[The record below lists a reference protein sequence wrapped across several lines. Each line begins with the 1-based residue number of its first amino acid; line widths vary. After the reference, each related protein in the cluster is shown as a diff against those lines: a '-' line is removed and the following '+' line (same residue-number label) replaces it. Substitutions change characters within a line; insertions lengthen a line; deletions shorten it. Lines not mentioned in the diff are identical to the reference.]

1 MKCFGLF
8 YGLAATDS
16 ETQFR
21 LGTNADVALAQ
32 LTPNLMN
39 GRTRI
44 FYSAS
49 YYK

>member
-1 MKCFGLF
+1 MECFELF
-8 YGLAATDS
+8 YGLAATNS

-39 GRTRI
+39 EGTRI
-44 FYSAS
+44 FHSAS